1 MPEEEP
7 TWRPVGDVTM
17 LTSVTVESV
26 EFARECLETIVD
38 AGPYRLDDATVARML
53 RMWHDTSELNEVF
66 AAQGRRWRQDAL
78 GTRHEGDVIHFCAL
92 VDEERALID
101 KILSIATGNGDG
113 GCTTTTSRLRSK
125 PHSIGRQSTSE
136 TSHRTRRRW
145 TD

>member
-101 KILSIATGNGDG
+101 KILSIAQKLPDVTIERLLAKSDLELGIEALEHWPHRQTEGD
-113 GCTTTTSRLRSK
+113 
-125 PHSIGRQSTSE
+125 
-136 TSHRTRRRW
+136 
-145 TD
+145 